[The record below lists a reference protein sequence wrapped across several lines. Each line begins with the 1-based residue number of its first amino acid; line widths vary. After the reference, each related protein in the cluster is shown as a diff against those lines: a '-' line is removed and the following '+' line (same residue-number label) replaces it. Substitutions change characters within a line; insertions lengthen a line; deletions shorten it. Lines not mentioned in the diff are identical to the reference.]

1 MTEGTKLVGYVRVS
15 TEQQGD
21 EGAGLEAQRKAIRL
35 ECERRGWQL
44 DRIEP
49 DVLSGRTMKRPGL
62 EAALADCRSGKVAGI
77 VVAKLDR
84 LSRSV
89 IDFATLVA
97 EANRGGWNIV
107 ALDFGLDL
115 STPQGKLVANV
126 LMAVAE
132 WEREIIGQ
140 RTREGLAVKRSQ
152 GVRVGRPQS
161 VPQSVVR
168 RIKTARSRG
177 NSFATIAER
186 LNRDRVPTGH
196 GGARWHPSTVRSVL
210 HRV

>member
-1 MTEGTKLVGYVRVS
+1 MTEGTKVVGYVRVS

-21 EGAGLEAQRKAIRL
+21 EGAGLEAQRQAIRL

-44 DRIEP
+44 ERLEE
-49 DVLSGRTMKRPGL
+49 DVLSGRTMKRSGL
-62 EAALADCRSGKVAGI
+62 ETALGACRSGEASGI

-89 IDFATLVA
+89 IDLATLVA
-97 EANRGGWNIV
+97 EANRDGWNVV

-140 RTREGLAVKRSQ
+140 RTREGLAVKKSQ
-152 GVRVGRPQS
+152 GVRLGRPRA
-161 VPQSVVR
+161 VPPEVVR
-168 RIKTARSRG
+168 RIKSARTRG
-177 NSFATIAER
+177 TPFATIADR
-186 LNRDRVPTGH
+186 LNRDAVPTGH
-196 GGARWHPSTVRSVL
+196 GGNRWHPSTVRAVL
-210 HRV
+210 QRA